1 MSLDYVGMDSWHSH
15 QGLAH
20 NLMSNVLGTI
30 LLRRNVFAMLQ
41 GKEVLTREILDER
54 QSRAESWHKEGASK
68 ARTLGPAQP
77 ITCATYAQDVIEGRA
92 AIDQGHKHSHGAPFL
107 FGPASVVSGSL
118 STERER
124 LVAQVF
130 QPSHRFVSDWTI
142 SSKLHA
148 CLYVCSL
155 LLN

>member
-1 MSLDYVGMDSWHSH
+1 LFFPYEQVFMSLDYVGMDSCHSH

-142 SSKLHA
+142 NCML
-148 CLYVCSL
+148 V
-155 LLN
+155 